1 MNISETASSF
11 DPERPTFENLEY
23 EIADNSD
30 DILLDNS
37 CVPDC

>member
-1 MNISETASSF
+1 MNTSETASGF
-11 DPERPTFENLEY
+11 DPECPTFDNLEY
-23 EIADNSD
+23 EIADNSG